1 MQAASV
7 RALADAL
14 GAQNI
19 GRVDVSEPASI
30 STGIA
35 ARYATAIFELSKEG
49 NALPALEGDVDA
61 LDAALTDSADFRSL
75 IASPVYS
82 REDQAKGVTAGADA
96 LAYLE
101 GAPCD
106 VVLLDVK
113 MPGIGGL
120 EVIKRIK
127 EQQPSLE
134 VVLLTG
140 HSSAQ
145 DAERGMTLGAFDYLM
160 KPVKI
165 DDLLRVLLSAGARTG
180 KGAPGES

>member
-1 MQAASV
+1 MGTLRVLIVDDEEELVS
-7 RALADAL
+7 ALVERL
-14 GAQNI
+14 TLRG
-19 GRVDVSEPASI
+19 
-30 STGIA
+30 
-35 ARYATAIFELSKEG
+35 FE
-49 NALPALEGDVDA
+49 
-61 LDAALTDSADFRSL
+61 
-75 IASPVYS
+75 
-82 REDQAKGVTAGADA
+82 AKGVTAGVDA
-96 LAYLE
+96 LEYLK
-101 GAPCD
+101 GASCD

-127 EQQPSLE
+127 EEQPSLE